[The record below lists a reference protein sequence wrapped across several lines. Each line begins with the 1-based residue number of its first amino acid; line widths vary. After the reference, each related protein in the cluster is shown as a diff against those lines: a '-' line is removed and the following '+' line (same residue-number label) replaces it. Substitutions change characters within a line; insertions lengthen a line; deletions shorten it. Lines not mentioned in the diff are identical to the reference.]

1 MNSQMRLLS
10 RVLFAL
16 VLSLIAIA
24 LPAAPAQAQCYGPL
38 IELSPE
44 YGPPGTRVTVYGY
57 RFAAGGVVDI
67 DYDGTALAKDIRTD
81 NEGDFAYTFIIP
93 EGYQGHY
100 QILAR
105 GPYSTVDTYFTV
117 KPGLTV
123 TPDNGPPGM
132 TVTVE
137 GKGFASNEG
146 GIELLYY
153 VDDTYETI
161 GTNITA
167 NAKGSWEATCLI
179 PASTR
184 GEHKLDA
191 DGAVSQFYDVQDATF
206 QVTAGISLDKSAGF
220 VGDTVIMSGSRFAVS
235 EKGIQILFDGQA
247 VVTDVKANSQGEW
260 EASFMVPETPT
271 GEHSVTAEGDQTTKE
286 DVGGLSLHIE
296 PDITLS
302 PTEGHVG
309 TNLTVTG
316 HGFAASED
324 VDIMYDGGTIE
335 TTQSN
340 DQGSFE
346 ITFLAP
352 ESQSGEHLVAA
363 GYSGEN
369 HANAPFTMESVPPD
383 RPALISPSDG
393 SRVGLIGS
401 EVAPTFR
408 WSPVSDDSG
417 VHYRLQIATSPDFD
431 EPSMIASV
439 TGLTGTSYT
448 IDEALPMG
456 SYYWTVQ
463 AVDGAENESDWTA
476 ARSFR
481 IGLLPLWA
489 FVVIIVAV
497 VVLLAALIRIRVR
510 RRIIY
515 YDGW

>member
-1 MNSQMRLLS
+1 MPLAVMWKPLGSYTTSISTKYSATSITMSRTRWPRKTFPKRFLS
-10 RVLFAL
+10 
-16 VLSLIAIA
+16 
-24 LPAAPAQAQCYGPL
+24 
-38 IELSPE
+38 
-44 YGPPGTRVTVYGY
+44 
-57 RFAAGGVVDI
+57 
-67 DYDGTALAKDIRTD
+67 
-81 NEGDFAYTFIIP
+81 
-93 EGYQGHY
+93 
-100 QILAR
+100 
-105 GPYSTVDTYFTV
+105 
-117 KPGLTV
+117 KPGRQSNPVGVEKTPSSPGYIESHIISWLT
-123 TPDNGPPGM
+123 
-132 TVTVE
+132 
-137 GKGFASNEG
+137 
-146 GIELLYY
+146 
-153 VDDTYETI
+153 
-161 GTNITA
+161 IT
-167 NAKGSWEATCLI
+167 
-179 PASTR
+179 
-184 GEHKLDA
+184 
-191 DGAVSQFYDVQDATF
+191 
-206 QVTAGISLDKSAGF
+206 
-220 VGDTVIMSGSRFAVS
+220 
-235 EKGIQILFDGQA
+235 
-247 VVTDVKANSQGEW
+247 
-260 EASFMVPETPT
+260 
-271 GEHSVTAEGDQTTKE
+271 
-286 DVGGLSLHIE
+286 
-296 PDITLS
+296 
-302 PTEGHVG
+302 
-309 TNLTVTG
+309 
-316 HGFAASED
+316 AASED
-324 VDIMYDGGTIE
+324 VDIMYDGGTLE

-346 ITFLAP
+346 ITFPAP

-363 GYSGEN
+363 GYGGEN
-369 HANAPFTMESVPPD
+369 HANAPFAMESVPPD

-408 WSPVSDDSG
+408 WSAVSDDSG